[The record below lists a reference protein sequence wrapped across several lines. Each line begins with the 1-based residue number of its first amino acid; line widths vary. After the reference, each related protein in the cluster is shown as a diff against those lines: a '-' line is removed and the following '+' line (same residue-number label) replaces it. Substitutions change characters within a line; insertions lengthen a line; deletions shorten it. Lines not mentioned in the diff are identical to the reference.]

1 MVQAPQANPEPTPP
15 SLGGWETMVRVLE
28 RMGSFILIAYIMV
41 FWMPKVNDQ
50 LQSQTQAL
58 TQLTRAVERLEDR
71 IKP

>member
-1 MVQAPQANPEPTPP
+1 
-15 SLGGWETMVRVLE
+15 MVRVLE